1 MYRRIV
7 KNLSNDDINKISGDM
22 KDSLKEMSLEEIYSY
37 EKYGEFIT
45 QEGISFY
52 NDICG
57 KVNSFMNLYCQK
69 NKENKNLYKLRKL
82 HKQILCIADTSYE
95 VPYKF
100 ESDEEVYQSVNGFL
114 DNISSKHIVERLRK
128 IGDNYNGYNLD

>member
-1 MYRRIV
+1 
-7 KNLSNDDINKISGDM
+7 M

-37 EKYGEFIT
+37 EKYGKFIT

-100 ESDEEVYQSVNGFL
+100 ESDEEVYQSVNGLETTITATILIRFIL
-114 DNISSKHIVERLRK
+114 LVNPMNQFHKRHIE
-128 IGDNYNGYNLD
+128 IGKQ

>member
-45 QEGISFY
+45 QEGISFIMIY
-52 NDICG
+52 AV
-57 KVNSFMNLYCQK
+57 K
-69 NKENKNLYKLRKL
+69 
-82 HKQILCIADTSYE
+82 
-95 VPYKF
+95 
-100 ESDEEVYQSVNGFL
+100 
-114 DNISSKHIVERLRK
+114 
-128 IGDNYNGYNLD
+128 

>member
-1 MYRRIV
+1 
-7 KNLSNDDINKISGDM
+7 M

>member
-1 MYRRIV
+1 
-7 KNLSNDDINKISGDM
+7 
-22 KDSLKEMSLEEIYSY
+22 
-37 EKYGEFIT
+37 
-45 QEGISFY
+45 
-52 NDICG
+52 
-57 KVNSFMNLYCQK
+57 MNLYCQK

-128 IGDNYNGYNLD
+128 IGDNYYGYNLDRFILLVNSMNSFTKDIIEIGNNKYCIRNSLQQYITRKW

>member
-1 MYRRIV
+1 
-7 KNLSNDDINKISGDM
+7 M

-82 HKQILCIADTSYE
+82 HKQILCNSRY
-95 VPYKF
+95 
-100 ESDEEVYQSVNGFL
+100 FL
-114 DNISSKHIVERLRK
+114 
-128 IGDNYNGYNLD
+128 

>member
-1 MYRRIV
+1 
-7 KNLSNDDINKISGDM
+7 M

-57 KVNSFMNLYCQK
+57 KVNLFMNLYCQK
-69 NKENKNLYKLRKL
+69 NKENKNIYKTAKSFINRY
-82 HKQILCIADTSYE
+82 CA
-95 VPYKF
+95 
-100 ESDEEVYQSVNGFL
+100 
-114 DNISSKHIVERLRK
+114 
-128 IGDNYNGYNLD
+128 

>member
-57 KVNSFMNLYCQK
+57 KK
-69 NKENKNLYKLRKL
+69 
-82 HKQILCIADTSYE
+82 
-95 VPYKF
+95 
-100 ESDEEVYQSVNGFL
+100 
-114 DNISSKHIVERLRK
+114 
-128 IGDNYNGYNLD
+128 

>member
-22 KDSLKEMSLEEIYSY
+22 KESLKEMSLEEIYSY

-57 KVNSFMNLYCQK
+57 KSKFIY
-69 NKENKNLYKLRKL
+69 EF
-82 HKQILCIADTSYE
+82 ILPE
-95 VPYKF
+95 K
-100 ESDEEVYQSVNGFL
+100 
-114 DNISSKHIVERLRK
+114 
-128 IGDNYNGYNLD
+128 

>member
-1 MYRRIV
+1 
-7 KNLSNDDINKISGDM
+7 M

-69 NKENKNLYKLRKL
+69 NKENKNLYKLRK
-82 HKQILCIADTSYE
+82 AS
-95 VPYKF
+95 
-100 ESDEEVYQSVNGFL
+100 
-114 DNISSKHIVERLRK
+114 
-128 IGDNYNGYNLD
+128 